1 VPAGDA
7 GIEIRL
13 RRCRFGLG
21 GRQEPDEAE
30 QRTDQDDQKGTG
42 VEPGG
47 ILQMPGVTVQSNLL
61 LQPPAPS
68 GYPMYFGLIARFYQV
83 KTHISAQNL
92 NFII

>member
-1 VPAGDA
+1 
-7 GIEIRL
+7 
-13 RRCRFGLG
+13 
-21 GRQEPDEAE
+21 
-30 QRTDQDDQKGTG
+30 
-42 VEPGG
+42 
-47 ILQMPGVTVQSNLL
+47 MPGVTVQSNLL